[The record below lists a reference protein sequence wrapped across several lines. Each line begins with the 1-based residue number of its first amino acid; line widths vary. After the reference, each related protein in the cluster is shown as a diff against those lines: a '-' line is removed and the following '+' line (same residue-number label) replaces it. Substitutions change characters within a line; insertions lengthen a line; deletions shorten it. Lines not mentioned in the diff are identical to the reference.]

1 MRLTTHRIMKEQI
14 GDKMKLMRYKKLI
27 INKNALVPKGA
38 MEVLPVYKEDD
49 GKFRT
54 KEETIFKAND
64 DKLELTTVMVKFG
77 KYDADGMILDSEI
90 VRDEAMIEFM
100 KSGDKTLAFSHNIE
114 DKNRDVSAF
123 IKELYVIKSDDIDF
137 PDYAGSIA
145 STAKFANAEDYKI
158 AKELEF
164 ETSIE
169 GLAELEEVAVDKSLK
184 DKIAENIEYFIKY
197 FGVDKIKNLMGD
209 EMFGNNKEL
218 KEKYE
223 QLEKELAELKEQ
235 IEKENAE
242 KEAQPETKTVDYSAE
257 IEELKKSFANFSE
270 ITTSISEL
278 TKTVEGLKEFFL
290 QRETPAMG
298 NQSTKLKPEEI
309 EIN

>member
-1 MRLTTHRIMKEQI
+1 MTHRIMKEQI
-14 GDKMKLMRYKKLI
+14 GDKMKLLRYKKLI

-38 MEVLPVYKEDD
+38 MEVLPVYKEAD

-64 DKLELTTVMVKFG
+64 EKLELTTIMVKFG
-77 KYDADGMILDSEI
+77 KYDADGMILDSEF

-145 STAKFANAEDYKI
+145 STAKFANVEDYKI

-169 GLAELEEVAVDKSLK
+169 GIAELEEVAVDKSLK

-223 QLEKELAELKEQ
+223 QLEKEFAELKEQ
-235 IEKENAE
+235 IDKENVE
-242 KEAQPETKTVDYSAE
+242 KEAQPEIEPVDYSAE